1 MVTGERVG
9 AAAHIGEVV
18 PQKSIAFFFH
28 DSSSILQVAMGDAE
42 WREMAQN
49 ACSGARMCLLGV
61 SLIVNHFWGHRIGK
75 TQKFS
80 MEIGIFHVKRK
91 TLITRKLSQIA

>member
-1 MVTGERVG
+1 MVTVG
-9 AAAHIGEVV
+9 AAAHIGEVT
-18 PQKSIAFFFH
+18 PQIGWPFFLY
-28 DSSSILQVAMGDAE
+28 SSSNLQVAMGDAE

-61 SLIVNHFWGHRIGK
+61 SLIVNHFWGYRIGK